1 MQWLDDTL
9 KEVGEI
15 LQRQAVLVGAMTDDL
30 EHARLNKT
38 LEKILSALVHRISAG
53 EGIELALACRG
64 ESLVASDGP
73 LLDYV
78 ALSEATHAGRWA
90 MEKVSKAFDLGTIQQ
105 TVVIGSEKK
114 LAIITVGDVSLAIQA
129 PLDIS
134 IELALA

>member
-1 MQWLDDTL
+1 MKWLDDTL
-9 KEVGEI
+9 KEVGDI

-30 EHARLNKT
+30 EHARLNKS
-38 LEKILSALVHRISAG
+38 LEKILGALVHRVATG

-78 ALSEATHAGRWA
+78 GLSEATHAGRWA
-90 MEKVSKAFDLGTIQQ
+90 MEKVAKAFDLGTIQQ
-105 TVVIGSEKK
+105 TVVVGSEKK

-129 PLDIS
+129 PKDVS
-134 IELALA
+134 IELALS

>member
-1 MQWLDDTL
+1 M
-9 KEVGEI
+9 
-15 LQRQAVLVGAMTDDL
+15 
-30 EHARLNKT
+30 
-38 LEKILSALVHRISAG
+38 
-53 EGIELALACRG
+53 
-64 ESLVASDGP
+64 
-73 LLDYV
+73 